1 MKLAER
7 SRLFCEVGIQTRPLT
22 ITFSGILQNS
32 AGFEEAFCVGAGN
45 AVHIDVAGA
54 QKRQVAV
61 SHIQLKARQ
70 VGVAFCVE
78 ACVGV
83 AKHVLNPT
91 SAKTRIV
98 PDFAPTALPV

>member
-1 MKLAER
+1 MSE
-7 SRLFCEVGIQTRPLT
+7 
-22 ITFSGILQNS
+22 NS
-32 AGFEEAFCVGAGN
+32 AGFEEVFCIGAGN

-61 SHIQLKARQ
+61 SHIQLKAWQ
-70 VGVAFCVE
+70 VGVVFCVE

-83 AKHVLNPT
+83 AENVLNPT

-98 PDFAPTALPV
+98 PDFAPAALPVCWADFPLF

>member
-1 MKLAER
+1 M
-7 SRLFCEVGIQTRPLT
+7 
-22 ITFSGILQNS
+22 
-32 AGFEEAFCVGAGN
+32 
-45 AVHIDVAGA
+45 HIDVAAA

-70 VGVAFCVE
+70 IGVVLGVE

-98 PDFAPTALPV
+98 PDFTPAALPVGWAYMGLPLPK